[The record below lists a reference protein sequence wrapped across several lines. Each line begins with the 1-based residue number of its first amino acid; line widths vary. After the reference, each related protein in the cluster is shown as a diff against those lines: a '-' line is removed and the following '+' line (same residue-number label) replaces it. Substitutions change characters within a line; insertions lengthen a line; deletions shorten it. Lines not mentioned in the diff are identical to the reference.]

1 VEQKSNKNIQC
12 KNILRRTALTS
23 VVAVVVAAV
32 VVVVVV
38 FLIIITAVG
47 NKNKIVEGLSKFQIA
62 EIISSTSN

>member
-23 VVAVVVAAV
+23 VVAVVVAV
-32 VVVVVV
+32 VAVVV